1 MRGFYIMAE
10 PKKNTENKDLEKIES
25 HIKLSLI
32 VGGGLIIIVL
42 GSYFINFH
50 KSVSSSNEVWG
61 TFGDFVGG
69 TLNPILAALAF
80 YWLTASIRLQL
91 KELKDTRT
99 VLEDTALHQQELAKL
114 ENKNVNIQNKIY
126 ELQQLT
132 LEKQIQTSKSQQEQI
147 SLQNFENIFFQLLK
161 TKKESIDSIH
171 YEYQSFS
178 EKKIY
183 TAQIAIKK
191 LTQNL
196 QYQRNSISTYYND
209 ELTEYF
215 SSYFRII
222 YETVKTCDD
231 FINQSGNKNNFKYIN
246 ILGATLTIN
255 ELIILFFYCL
265 IDKEI
270 KIIAEKYS
278 LLKSLSIDNLNM
290 NEDWELNHMLTSH
303 AYEFSPQAFGTN
315 EHWINYFKNIEK
327 ISLKLDP
334 DKITKRLNL
343 IYKFKLHINRYSEHS
358 AAYRFETLDKINNDI
373 QERILTIKNKNID
386 FSQKIQNEK
395 ISEDD
400 AEKMTDYLED
410 MQLLQQLNSIEID
423 ESLYYLLIYRI
434 DYKCFLNLHYKN

>member
-10 PKKNTENKDLEKIES
+10 PKKITQNKDLEKIES
-25 HIKLSLI
+25 HIRLSLI
-32 VGGGLIIIVL
+32 VGGGLIVIVV

-50 KSVSSSNEVWG
+50 KSVSASNEVWG

-91 KELKDTRT
+91 KELRDTRQ
-99 VLEDTALHQQELAKL
+99 VLESTSDHQKKLAEL
-114 ENKNVNIQNKIY
+114 ENTNINIQNKIF
-126 ELQQLT
+126 ELQELT
-132 LEKQIQTSKSQQEQI
+132 LEKQIKASTSQQEQI

-161 TKKESIDSIH
+161 TKKDSVDSIY
-171 YEYQSFS
+171 YEYRSFD
-178 EKKIY
+178 KNHY
-183 TAQIAIKK
+183 TNQNAIKK
-191 LTQNL
+191 LTHNL
-196 QYQRNSISTYYND
+196 QYQSGTIPEYYNQ
-209 ELTEYF
+209 ELLEYF

-222 YETVKTCDD
+222 YETIKTIDD
-231 FINQSGNKNNFKYIN
+231 FIITTDEKNIKYID
-246 ILGATLTIN
+246 ILVATFTNN
-255 ELIILFFYCL
+255 ELKILFFYCL
-265 IDKEI
+265 VDEKL
-270 KIIAEKYS
+270 KFFAEKYF
-278 LLKSLSIDNLNM
+278 LFKSLSIDNLNM
-290 NEDWELNHMLTSH
+290 NENWEINHLLTSH
-303 AYEFSPQAFGTN
+303 AFKLSPKAFGTN
-315 EHWINYFKNIEK
+315 EQWINYLKNIEK

-334 DKITKRLNL
+334 DKITKRLDL

-358 AAYRFETLDKINNDI
+358 AGYHFKTLNKITNDI
-373 QERILTIKNKNID
+373 QERILTIRNKNVD

-434 DYKCFLNLHYKN
+434 DYKELINHQHKN